1 MAKEI
6 NRLEDR
12 HLKSLMRAG
21 QPIKGVSDGGGLTF
35 TLSASGTASWTFR
48 YRLAG
53 RGREMTLGR
62 YPDITLKEA
71 RRIASEN
78 RAKVQQGID
87 VAAQKQQTLAEHRE
101 AGTINE
107 LAELWLDRAVRG
119 KHKRPQVTERVFRR
133 DILPALGKRR
143 SRDVTRPQV
152 TRLLAKVTASGRP
165 TIANDVLRHLK
176 ALFAYGEVLGMVE
189 RNPTEGLRINDAG
202 GAEKARS
209 RSLSQAELQKL
220 FEAIRGAGTGFGRDN
235 HLSVLLLLATGCRK
249 MELFGATWDEFDL
262 DAGLWRIPSA
272 RTKTGESREL
282 PLVGQVVAWLK
293 ELKVRAA
300 SSAYVFPA
308 RRASKRFPHVSPD
321 TLWRAIQVLEH
332 GLEPFSVHDLRRSSR
347 SLMADLGVPAD
358 VAEKILGHKLPAIMA
373 VYDRGD
379 SIEQKR
385 AALEKVTA
393 RLVDLEAGSRAD
405 NIVPIKRA
413 GATE

>member
-87 VAAQKQQTLAEHRE
+87 VAAQKQQTLVEHRE

-133 DILPALGKRR
+133 DILPVLGKRR

-176 ALFAYGEVLGMVE
+176 AGRGLVE
-189 RNPTEGLRINDAG
+189 GIEGPGREQRLRVSCASGVQAVSSCFTRYSLARDSG
-202 GAEKARS
+202 SGAWAR
-209 RSLSQAELQKL
+209 AV
-220 FEAIRGAGTGFGRDN
+220 F
-235 HLSVLLLLATGCRK
+235 
-249 MELFGATWDEFDL
+249 
-262 DAGLWRIPSA
+262 
-272 RTKTGESREL
+272 
-282 PLVGQVVAWLK
+282 
-293 ELKVRAA
+293 RA
-300 SSAYVFPA
+300 
-308 RRASKRFPHVSPD
+308 
-321 TLWRAIQVLEH
+321 
-332 GLEPFSVHDLRRSSR
+332 
-347 SLMADLGVPAD
+347 
-358 VAEKILGHKLPAIMA
+358 
-373 VYDRGD
+373 
-379 SIEQKR
+379 
-385 AALEKVTA
+385 
-393 RLVDLEAGSRAD
+393 
-405 NIVPIKRA
+405 
-413 GATE
+413 